1 MYFIAANM
9 PLTLFLFQDQHFLI
23 ILHSVHYVM
32 VSKPISLLWVL
43 PLYALVVII
52 RHMPVTLFNWGYQ
65 DILSTSKGSHVS
77 RYRDQ
82 KKEKRK
88 SLFPI
93 NH

>member
-1 MYFIAANM
+1 MYFIAANV

-23 ILHSVHYVM
+23 TSHSVHLVM

-43 PLYALVVII
+43 PSCALAVII
-52 RHMPVTLFNWGYQ
+52 RHMPVTFFNWGYQ

-82 KKEKRK
+82 KREEKK
-88 SLFPI
+88 TVIVP
-93 NH
+93 H